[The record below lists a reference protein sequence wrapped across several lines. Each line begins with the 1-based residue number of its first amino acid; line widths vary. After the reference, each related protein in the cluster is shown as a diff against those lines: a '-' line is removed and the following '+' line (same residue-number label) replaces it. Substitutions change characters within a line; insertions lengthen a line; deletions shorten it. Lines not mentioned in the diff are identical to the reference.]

1 MNISDVKHA
10 VRLSAVEIAAI
21 QKSVKALL
29 GDDASI
35 YLFGSRAR
43 GDAKGGDIDL
53 LVETKKSL
61 PNRVVSAC
69 RLTSELQMRLG
80 DQKIDLILIDA
91 TTPLQPIHEIA
102 RQTGVKL

>member
-21 QKSVKALL
+21 QESVKALL

-53 LVETKKSL
+53 LVACLTELSV
-61 PNRVVSAC
+61 RVAQPVSFRC
-69 RLTSELQMRLG
+69 G
-80 DQKIDLILIDA
+80 
-91 TTPLQPIHEIA
+91 
-102 RQTGVKL
+102 

>member
-10 VRLSAVEIAAI
+10 VRLSAVEITVI